1 MTAIPISRVLV
12 AVMATVS
19 RLASCLTL
27 ELPAEAARAL
37 LSTATLSALRWAAT
51 SLACQVEVGRLDM
64 RLRSALPVAAV
75 SPGLSGCGRPRAAL
89 LPVVVRL
96 ALPSIASL
104 HRGLGLLVITVLPA
118 QSTPAATALVTLT
131 RMRLLVRSIARL
143 RGLRVV
149 TARHRRRL
157 VVVDHL
163 LHHPVVVGHLLHHL
177 VVVDPRLHLRG
188 LVTLLDL
195 VRAATGTALLRLL
208 DTVLRRGGRR
218 AHRAGLR
225 VHLTAALGTLVGRL
239 SQLTRV
245 TPTLA
250 VLALRALPTTNTAVT
265 RQSPSS
271 ASGATHRLLHVVRI
285 AARDLPRARTPTPGQ
300 ALPLPLLVVASQ
312 RARAQS

>member
-1 MTAIPISRVLV
+1 MTATPISRVLAPV
-12 AVMATVS
+12 TATVYH
-19 RLASCLTL
+19 LASCLTL
-27 ELPAEAARAL
+27 ELQVEAARAL
-37 LSTATLSALRWAAT
+37 LSTATLSALRWTAT
-51 SLACQVEVGRLDM
+51 SLACQAEVGRLDM
-64 RLRSALPVAAV
+64 RQRTASLVVAA

-118 QSTPAATALVTLT
+118 PSTPAATALATLT

-143 RGLRVV
+143 RRLRVV

-163 LHHPVVVGHLLHHL
+163 LHYPVVVGHLLHHL

-225 VHLTAALGTLVGRL
+225 VHLTAALATLVGRL
-239 SQLTRV
+239 SQLTRI
-245 TPTLA
+245 TPMLA

-265 RQSPSS
+265 RLSPSS

-285 AARDLPRARTPTPGQ
+285 AARDLPRAHALTPGQ
-300 ALPLPLLVVASQ
+300 ALPLPPLVAASR
-312 RARAQS
+312 RALAPS